1 MTTYFVVLRN
11 GYKMVQV
18 TIPYMWLEKYLLQHF
33 KHQFH
38 HRLRPLIQMA
48 EMEGT
53 TTGISIFTTADNGTG
68 LTGKIYVF
76 TPAGSST
83 KLTLLLILAI
93 VGIVAFIGNTLM
105 LCFLKTKKKAN
116 NFLKMC
122 CFEKNFNFYIQSLA
136 ISDVLSAAI
145 SLPAVCI
152 NISFDLFQQ
161 GWGCRIVRYLNMV
174 FPTITMD
181 SLLLISIE
189 RYCSTRQVPR
199 TFQNSTV
206 RKTVFTAWFVGF
218 FFALIPAAT
227 FKGIRYDLNDTHYTV
242 VCKYDNQYLSFRI
255 MFLSYTIL
263 QYILPSILIIRI
275 SVSLFITVWK
285 RTRGAVDVQQ
295 DNVFTLARKA
305 ARIHSMCIIIT
316 LMFAFV
322 IPYILYVTYVIYNM
336 VTKPRINFQT
346 DYIIRYTSALIA
358 LSNSAVNVIIYMVQM
373 KDFRSFLK
381 KQFITRVFGENVNPV
396 GVRPVE

>member
-1 MTTYFVVLRN
+1 
-11 GYKMVQV
+11 
-18 TIPYMWLEKYLLQHF
+18 
-33 KHQFH
+33 
-38 HRLRPLIQMA
+38 MA
-48 EMEGT
+48 EMQGT
-53 TTGISIFTTADNGTG
+53 TAGISDFNTTDNGTG

-83 KLTLLLILAI
+83 KLTLLLILTT
-93 VGIVAFIGNTLM
+93 VGIVAFTGNTLM

-206 RKTVFTAWFVGF
+206 RKMVLTAWFVGF

-358 LSNSAVNVIIYMVQM
+358 LSNSAINVIIYMVQM